1 MISGTNY
8 GVAVSFTNAGSQSW
22 PAGGA
27 NPVRLSYHWRNG
39 VCPGSSSAVFNGLRT
54 NLSSDVGP
62 GGSVNGLNA
71 TVAPPNSAGTFC
83 LQFDMVQ
90 EGVAW
95 FSWLGQPMLQ
105 KTITV
110 QPGQYRVQWGAHDT
124 PASMVKNSMNT
135 VNISFTNLGTMTW
148 LASPPNNVRLSYHWR
163 YGGCSGQ
170 SNAVWNGL
178 RTDIPSDVPQGGT
191 VNGLAA
197 TVRAPSTAGT
207 FCLQY
212 DLLHDG
218 VTWFSWQGAAFRQV
232 TVTITNS

>member
-8 GVAVSFTNAGSQSW
+8 GVAVSFTNAGSQTW
-22 PAGGA
+22 PSGGP

-39 VCPGSSSAVFNGLRT
+39 ACPGTSSTVFNGLRT
-54 NLSSDVGP
+54 NLAADVGP
-62 GGSVNGLNA
+62 GGSVSGLNA

-83 LQFDMVQ
+83 LQFDLVQ
-90 EGVAW
+90 EGASW

-135 VNISFTNLGTMTW
+135 VNISFTNTGTMTW

-163 YGGCSGQ
+163 TGPCSGT

-178 RTDIPSDVPQGGT
+178 RTNIPADVAQGGT
-191 VNGLAA
+191 VTGLAA
-197 TVRAPSTAGT
+197 NVNAPATAGT

-218 VTWFSWQGAAFRQV
+218 VTWFSWQGAALRQV
-232 TVTITNS
+232 NVTITNS